1 MIYWQRDHE
10 AKRTAPARLAFQLDF
25 TPHDLHELAAY
36 HESQPGAAMQAR
48 NIDRPLC
55 VVGKQFLLFFR
66 RDTHTGISHREGKR
80 HPVLAGVR
88 YGNCHRD
95 RAGFCKFNGIAHQ
108 VH

>member
-1 MIYWQRDHE
+1 MIDWQRDHE
-10 AKRTAPARLAFQLDF
+10 AKRTALAWLAFKLDF
-25 TPHDLHELAAY
+25 TPHDLHQLAAN

-48 NIDRPLC
+48 NFDRPLC
-55 VVGKQFLLFFR
+55 VMCELFLLLFR

-88 YGNCHRD
+88 YGNFHRD

-108 VH
+108 IH